1 MSIQIRTKIE
11 KIGIFRT
18 ISILESKTTDRRG
31 GILRNYLEFGFV
43 ISFLKH
49 LLYYLKSGVNRLG
62 ENLAERNWRRWR
74 YQLRVNSSSIEGSI
88 KGKMNAAAGMKA
100 ASISAS
106 PRLVNQLPVSFS
118 FVTPCVSPLSLN
130 HSSKCFDSCRLHC
143 ATSYSSHLAIDFSTR
158 VDRFEESTYPVIRYS
173 VILRTFNRFRER
185 ER

>member
-18 ISILESKTTDRRG
+18 ISILESKTRDRRG
-31 GILRNYLEFGFV
+31 GILRNYLELGFV
-43 ISFLKH
+43 INFLKH

-62 ENLAERNWRRWR
+62 GNLAE
-74 YQLRVNSSSIEGSI
+74 RVNSSSIEGSI

-106 PRLVNQLPVSFS
+106 PRLVNQLLVSFS

-158 VDRFEESTYPVIRYS
+158 VDRFEESIYPVIRYS